1 MFNLNLSQNR
11 LYLSRIYVFG
21 RFFRT
26 VSSSIEEET
35 VTKRKKKRKY
45 SQPMESQYF
54 YGKKYVFK
62 AWVLLISFI
71 GKRVVSTSVRKLS
84 SPSDI
89 RRNRGL
95 FRGSRIHILRQL
107 FRKLSQPLSQDLLLF
122 FSPNLAFFFFFYD
135 AQNFLLKHLVK
146 EFVPV

>member
-1 MFNLNLSQNR
+1 MYLEGFLG
-11 LYLSRIYVFG
+11 LSRP
-21 RFFRT
+21 R
-26 VSSSIEEET
+26 S
-35 VTKRKKKRKY
+35 KKKQWQKEKKKE
-45 SQPMESQYF
+45 SIPNQWKANISMEK
-54 YGKKYVFK
+54 KKYVFK

-107 FRKLSQPLSQDLLLF
+107 FRKLSQPLSQNLLLLF
-122 FSPNLAFFFFFYD
+122 FPPILHFFFFFLRRTKFSP
-135 AQNFLLKHLVK
+135 QTSRKRIRSCLIISRKLQCNL
-146 EFVPV
+146 